1 MKKVILTL
9 VVLFNVFNGIAQSFR
24 LVGEKAPEINL
35 EAIYNKSDNKIPTLQ
50 SLKGKVVVLDF
61 WATWCNPCVEAFPE
75 NNKLSNKYKDKGVQ
89 YIAITDDKKNK
100 LENFL
105 KKVGVDFWVGRDDNG
120 EEFKNYKV
128 TGRPQMFI
136 INRKGNVVYE
146 GNFVSDKLIEE
157 VLSTDSV
164 STLNE
169 YKETK
174 KNNKDLVLVTSGGF
188 APGEDPLYNRVD
200 KSLRRYIPREH
211 RSKTYFDKYQF
222 IIRPTLEKT
231 ITSRGKSW
239 GWSNKYKNRDL
250 VGITH
255 YAGTL
260 ENTFKFLNN
269 LSSHI
274 WVKNK
279 TKKLGGYDVVY
290 LKKSP
295 SIEAAFKEI
304 QETLL
309 ESLSLNFKKVK
320 TIELVNK
327 LTLKKK
333 NENVITASQIE
344 NGTKHAY
351 KAVTK
356 YISRLEIITNEY
368 FIADKSL
375 KDKYIYNRE
384 LGDIDKANA
393 KDIIAFLKTRNIEVK
408 KEKEVIEIFEITSK

>member
-35 EAIYNKSDNKIPTLQ
+35 EAIYNKPDGKIPTLQ

-89 YIAITDDKKNK
+89 YIAITDDKKNR

-105 KKVGVDFWVGRDDNG
+105 KKVDVDFWVGRDDNG

-128 TGRPQMFI
+128 YGIPQMFI
-136 INRKGNVVYE
+136 INRKGKVVYE
-146 GNFVSDKLIEE
+146 GKFVSEKLIEE

-164 STLNE
+164 SLQTELRE
-169 YKETK
+169 VMQ
-174 KNNKDLVLVTSGGF
+174 KDKDRIQLTNARFGAGD
-188 APGEDPLYNRVD
+188 DPLYNGVNNTVNARAFYEN
-200 KSLRRYIPREH
+200 KSSTNYG
-211 RSKTYFDKYQF
+211 KYHF
-222 IIRPTLEKT
+222 IIRPTLGKT
-231 ITSRGKSW
+231 ITSVNASTKDKMGD
-239 GWSNKYKNRDL
+239 Y

-333 NENVITASQIE
+333 NENVITVNQIE

-351 KAVTK
+351 KTITD
-356 YISRLEIITNEY
+356 YISHLENITNEY

-375 KDKYIYNRE
+375 NDKYIYNKE
-384 LGDIDKANA
+384 LGPIRRANA

-408 KEKEVIEIFEITSK
+408 RKKEAIEIFEITSK